1 MKAANPEKTF
11 DPSGVGNTRA
21 NIFGL
26 PFSLSESKL
35 VFIPVPWD
43 VTVSNHEGTSE
54 APQLIFDQ
62 SSQIDLFDPF
72 SVDSWRRGMAMEQTD
87 ESVVQ
92 TNQVFRAKALSCI
105 RFMEE
110 GGDPEQSS
118 SVSKKITDV
127 NQACAVMIQNL
138 TGKCQ
143 AYLSA
148 GQIPF
153 LVGGDHS
160 ISSANLQALASTS
173 PGFGI
178 LQIDAHADLRKD
190 YQGFIY
196 SHASVMRSASGI
208 QGVEKIIQ
216 VGVRELCDEEM
227 SFIREQAGK
236 VRTWFDREIS
246 ERQFKGEPWDVLCK
260 EIIRDLPDRVYVSF
274 DMDGLDPSFCP
285 HTGTPVPGGLI
296 YNQAMYLLEELVR
309 SGRQII
315 GADLVETG
323 PHPFDAAMA
332 CRVLFRMAGM
342 ILKNSSVG
350 D

>member
-1 MKAANPEKTF
+1 MRTTDNKKYF

-26 PFSLSESKL
+26 PFGLAESKL

-43 VTVSNHEGTSE
+43 VTVSNHEGTSL
-54 APQLIFDQ
+54 APQMIFDQ
-62 SSQIDLFDPF
+62 SSQIDFHDPF
-72 SVDSWRRGMAMEQTD
+72 SIDAWKQGMAMEQVD
-87 ESVVQ
+87 ESLIE
-92 TNQVFRAKALSCI
+92 TNQLFRSKALACI

-110 GGDPEQSS
+110 GGDPQQSP
-118 SVSKKITDV
+118 SVNQNIAEV
-127 NQACAVMIQNL
+127 NQACAAMIENL
-138 TGKCQ
+138 TSKCQ
-143 AYLSA
+143 AYHHA

-160 ISSANLQALASTS
+160 ISTASLQALASAK

-196 SHASVMRSASGI
+196 SHASVMRLAADI
-208 QGVEKIIQ
+208 QGVANIVQ
-216 VGVRELCDEEM
+216 VGIRELCDDEV
-227 SFIREQAGK
+227 SFIQDHSGK
-236 VRTWFDREIS
+236 VKCWFDRDLAA
-246 ERQFKGEPWDVLCK
+246 RQFKGEPWDVLCQ
-260 EIIRDLPDRVYVSF
+260 EIISDLPDQVYVSF

-285 HTGTPVPGGLI
+285 HTGTPVPGGLT
-296 YNQAMYLLEELVR
+296 YNQAMYLLEEVVR

-323 PHPFDAAMA
+323 PHSFDAMMA
-332 CRVLFRMAGM
+332 CRVLYRMAGM
-342 ILKNSSVG
+342 LLKKIS
-350 D
+350 